1 MRNVLRVASVA
12 SMALSTVLTVLVFS
26 GRTLAVDPIDTEPI
40 NYSSG
45 SVNDAVSQLQQ
56 RIDAGQA
63 KLTYDKRLG
72 YLPAVLKQLG
82 ISATSQTLVFSKT
95 SFQQRHI
102 SPQRPRAL
110 YFNDEAYVGWV
121 RGATKLEI
129 SAVDPQKGAVFY
141 TISQRDPQQARF
153 VRHTHECLQCH
164 TSSLTQGVPGHLVRS
179 VYPDAKGYPI
189 LGAGTFRTDH
199 TSPLDERWGGWYVT
213 GQHGG
218 QRHMGNVLL
227 EDEEHPESLPKDAGA
242 NVVDLEEFCD
252 TSSYLSPHSDIVA
265 LMVLEHQTQM
275 HNRITAANYA
285 TRRAQFHSRIM
296 NSMLERPADELSE
309 SALRRIRSASE
320 RLVRYMLFV
329 DEATLTDPISGTSGF
344 AEEFVAPGPFDAQ
357 GRSLR
362 TLDLQGR
369 LFRYPCSYLIYSAAF
384 DALPPVA
391 KEQVYRRLH
400 EILTGSEQS
409 EDFGHLSPEDRR
421 ALLEILTSTKPELVV
436 VWKQLGLTTA
446 Q

>member
-1 MRNVLRVASVA
+1 
-12 SMALSTVLTVLVFS
+12 MALSTVLTVLVFS

>member
-1 MRNVLRVASVA
+1 MFFHVVV
-12 SMALSTVLTVLVFS
+12 TPLTAVSVLVAVS
-26 GRTLAVDPIDTEPI
+26 LPALAVDPIDTEPI
-40 NYSSG
+40 HYSSAP
-45 SVNDAVSQLQQ
+45 VNDPVSQLQQ

-63 KLTYDKRLG
+63 RLTYDKRLG
-72 YLPAVLKQLG
+72 YLPGVLKHLG
-82 ISATSQTLVFSKT
+82 ISASSQTLVFSKT
-95 SFQQRHI
+95 SFQQRYI

-121 RGATKLEI
+121 PGAGKLEI

-141 TISQRDPQQARF
+141 MISQRVPQQGDPQQARF

-189 LGAGTFRTDH
+189 LGAGTFRTDQ

-227 EDEEHPESLPKDAGA
+227 EDEDHPESLPKDAGA
-242 NVVDLEEFCD
+242 NVVDLDDFCD
-252 TSSYLSPHSDIVA
+252 TSKYLTPHSDIVA

-275 HNRITAANYA
+275 HNHITAANYA

-296 NSMLERPADELSE
+296 NSMLKRPADELSE
-309 SALRRIRSASE
+309 SGLRRIRSASE

-329 DEATLTDPISGTSGF
+329 DEAALTDPMRGTSGF
-344 AEEFVAPGPFDAQ
+344 AEEFVAQGPFDDQ

-384 DALPPVA
+384 DGLPPLA
-391 KEQVYRRLH
+391 KKQVYRRLH
-400 EILTGSEQS
+400 EILAGSDQN

-421 ALLEILTSTKPELVV
+421 AILEILTGTKPELVA
-436 VWKQLGLTTA
+436 VWTDLGLTTA